1 MHLNLHRRMRKAV
14 LIINTHAEYLATQA
28 EKLGYKTF
36 CIDSFNQNS
45 LNKIAKL
52 KFLKNFIKKIRK
64 NHKLVKLIYGSG
76 LEDKPDIYTTLHSE
90 VDVQGNPL
98 EVLEYCNDIL
108 NVEKALNISGL
119 QIPRTSF
126 SPLPSNIKTV
136 VKPIQ
141 SYGGLHVNFTKQNV
155 EDIYYQEFIPG
166 STFSIS
172 FFINKNK
179 FSLLGFNKLFT
190 LKDYSTNPFIHAG
203 AMNIKRIKIF
213 DQVEKSTEIFSSLIG
228 LQGYNS
234 IDFKIYDNKVFVIDI
249 NPRITSTFKI
259 YNELLTNDLMKSQ
272 INLKNSEINNTYS
285 YPKKFYGFVYMFSR
299 ENFKFHNKIKGDSSI
314 TNLPK
319 EGEIIKKDNP
329 IFTIN
334 FSSNSPS
341 TLVSSLRKKI
351 SMTTKHYNCY
361 DIDI

>member
-1 MHLNLHRRMRKAV
+1 M
-14 LIINTHAEYLATQA
+14 
-28 EKLGYKTF
+28 
-36 CIDSFNQNS
+36 
-45 LNKIAKL
+45 
-52 KFLKNFIKKIRK
+52 
-64 NHKLVKLIYGSG
+64 
-76 LEDKPDIYTTLHSE
+76 
-90 VDVQGNPL
+90 
-98 EVLEYCNDIL
+98 
-108 NVEKALNISGL
+108 
-119 QIPRTSF
+119 QI
-126 SPLPSNIKTV
+126 
-136 VKPIQ
+136 
-141 SYGGLHVNFTKQNV
+141 H
-155 EDIYYQEFIPG
+155 
-166 STFSIS
+166 
-172 FFINKNK
+172 
-179 FSLLGFNKLFT
+179 
-190 LKDYSTNPFIHAG
+190 
-203 AMNIKRIKIF
+203 
-213 DQVEKSTEIFSSLIG
+213 
-228 LQGYNS
+228 
-234 IDFKIYDNKVFVIDI
+234 FKIYDNKVFVIDI

-319 EGEIIKKDNP
+319 EGEIIKKLLETHFDSALKKHNP